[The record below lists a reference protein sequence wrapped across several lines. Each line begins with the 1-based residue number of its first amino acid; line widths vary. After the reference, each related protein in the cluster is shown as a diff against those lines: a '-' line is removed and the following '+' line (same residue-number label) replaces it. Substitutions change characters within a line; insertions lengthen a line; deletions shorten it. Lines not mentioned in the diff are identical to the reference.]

1 MVELTDKTSS
11 IINNNYK
18 IIKLIGSG
26 GMGNVYLAED
36 IKLDRLVA
44 LKTLKSPDNIENS
57 DEYIERFK
65 NEAKSIAKLTHP
77 NIVNIYDIGSTNEFD
92 YMAMEYVEGKDLQE
106 VLLDKTL
113 SLGSIIKISKQ
124 LCEVIA
130 FVHSK
135 NILHRDIKTSNILI
149 GDNYNIKLTDFG
161 IAKTNNDQ
169 AMLTQ
174 AGTIL
179 GSILY
184 SPPEQFINVKSLDE
198 RSDLYSAAVCIYEM
212 LVGSPPF
219 ANKNN
224 IQEIILSI
232 MTEKIPP
239 PSECSDKIPVFFDD
253 ILLKALNKDPD
264 KRYNDMSE
272 MLKDI
277 EFVEKNF
284 IISDTPNSS
293 LLSRDFLKSTLNNA
307 RIRDT
312 RISSQLDLT
321 NTTLSINEF
330 VKGLHLNLSWLHK
343 VLSDYET
350 NNEDLHCSEVLEK
363 IRTKSLNGR
372 RFSGVVANETHYL
385 FVHEGIIIGAFDIVN
400 KTFGDEVFEQI
411 NNTTIF
417 NKIINTRKDENI
429 NLLLY
434 STLTLDGEC
443 IKSNLNSSQI
453 NLFEIIDELNTENS
467 KFSSQVVCQ
476 QSKDSNDKNKYVFVY
491 NNGKII
497 LTIKVSKDNSII
509 LEDILLEDFL
519 KQGNITINIYKPK
532 LSIPK
537 RELENIMVKSEFILK
552 YKEIYDGTLSEIVN
566 LGKEEVSHCLAEA
579 VKNNIYF
586 DIKLNSGVDK
596 INFFEQEIDITDFI
610 KNNNAYY
617 KSSLW
622 IVTEFLFLVNTSNN
636 ISYFKDLYK
645 ASSEIVKFSI
655 LDELKGYYGCSNE
668 YSIIA
673 KDANDRVIFL
683 ARFGNGSKED
693 IEVFMEETV
702 LVKKNLQKQKSKELY
717 SAFYISNQR
726 IDNLSLS
733 YYYKNVKQ
741 EAGIFNKAKAYI
753 KVSFT
758 DGFNVLLLQNIND
771 DISLAAP
778 NLFQN

>member
-330 VKGLHLNLSWLHK
+330 VKGLHLNLIKFYLIMK
-343 VLSDYET
+343 QIM
-350 NNEDLHCSEVLEK
+350 K
-363 IRTKSLNGR
+363 IYI
-372 RFSGVVANETHYL
+372 A
-385 FVHEGIIIGAFDIVN
+385 
-400 KTFGDEVFEQI
+400 Q
-411 NNTTIF
+411 
-417 NKIINTRKDENI
+417 
-429 NLLLY
+429 
-434 STLTLDGEC
+434 
-443 IKSNLNSSQI
+443 
-453 NLFEIIDELNTENS
+453 
-467 KFSSQVVCQ
+467 KF
-476 QSKDSNDKNKYVFVY
+476 
-491 NNGKII
+491 
-497 LTIKVSKDNSII
+497 
-509 LEDILLEDFL
+509 
-519 KQGNITINIYKPK
+519 
-532 LSIPK
+532 
-537 RELENIMVKSEFILK
+537 
-552 YKEIYDGTLSEIVN
+552 
-566 LGKEEVSHCLAEA
+566 
-579 VKNNIYF
+579 
-586 DIKLNSGVDK
+586 
-596 INFFEQEIDITDFI
+596 
-610 KNNNAYY
+610 
-617 KSSLW
+617 
-622 IVTEFLFLVNTSNN
+622 
-636 ISYFKDLYK
+636 
-645 ASSEIVKFSI
+645 
-655 LDELKGYYGCSNE
+655 
-668 YSIIA
+668 
-673 KDANDRVIFL
+673 
-683 ARFGNGSKED
+683 
-693 IEVFMEETV
+693 
-702 LVKKNLQKQKSKELY
+702 
-717 SAFYISNQR
+717 
-726 IDNLSLS
+726 
-733 YYYKNVKQ
+733 
-741 EAGIFNKAKAYI
+741 
-753 KVSFT
+753 
-758 DGFNVLLLQNIND
+758 
-771 DISLAAP
+771 
-778 NLFQN
+778 